1 MSLILSIALYI
12 LSFTPLWLTV
22 LFEDVISIIDGGNI
36 YTEIISIVC
45 MAVGVLSSVL
55 VVHYQFKYANN
66 RAPEVYTLEEVK
78 ECKTIT
84 AEFLLSY
91 ILPLFAFEFTQWKG
105 VAEFLIFFLV
115 LGYLCVRHN
124 YFSVNIILEIMHY
137 TMYECT
143 LSNSDGKKIKRIV
156 LCRGELKVSK
166 GKELRTYPINN
177 DIVLKIS

>member
-1 MSLILSIALYI
+1 MSLILSIAMYI

-22 LFEDVISIIDGGNI
+22 VFEDVISIIDGGNI

-84 AEFLLSY
+84 AEFLISY
-91 ILPLFAFEFTQWKG
+91 ILPLFAF
-105 VAEFLIFFLV
+105 
-115 LGYLCVRHN
+115 
-124 YFSVNIILEIMHY
+124 
-137 TMYECT
+137 
-143 LSNSDGKKIKRIV
+143 
-156 LCRGELKVSK
+156 
-166 GKELRTYPINN
+166 
-177 DIVLKIS
+177 